1 MSNPDPIPPVQTA
14 PWSALENKAFV
25 LVLVAVTLAFGWIL
39 WPFYGAV
46 FWGVVM
52 AILFS
57 PLFRRLLKAM
67 PERRTLAA
75 LATLLVFLVIVI
87 LPMTLITGMLVKEG
101 NGLYLRIQSGEL
113 NFGKLFGQI
122 VAVLPS
128 WITNLLD
135 RFGLGNLADLQ
146 NLIGTRLAAGSQA
159 VATQA
164 LNIGQN
170 AFDFVVSFFIMLY
183 LMFFLLR
190 DGASLTRRMRDAIP
204 LDAVTKR
211 KLFNKFTTVVR
222 ATVKGNVLMAF
233 AQGVLGGL
241 AFWFLDI
248 HATVLWAVLMA
259 FLSLLPAVGAA
270 LVWVPVAAYFLA
282 TGAVWEGVALTL
294 WGVLVIGMV
303 DNVLRPV
310 LVGKDTKMP
319 DYVVLISTLG
329 GIGVFGLNGFVIGP
343 VIAAMFMAVWDIF
356 SNNMEDATAGTSAA
370 STLEAHPRTAPAAA
384 LNPPPDGSVTSVPLN
399 PPH

>member
-1 MSNPDPIPPVQTA
+1 MSMPESNPTA
-14 PWSALENKAFV
+14 LKATSWSALENKTFLLL
-25 LVLVAVTLAFGWIL
+25 LVVVTLAFGWIL

-57 PLFRRLLKAM
+57 PLFRRFVRAFNQ
-67 PERRTLAA
+67 RRTLAA

-87 LPMTLITGMLVKEG
+87 LPMTLITAMLVKEG

-113 NFGKLFGQI
+113 NFGTYFGQI
-122 VAVLPS
+122 VAALPD
-128 WITNLLD
+128 WVTHLLD
-135 RFGLGNLADLQ
+135 RFGLGNLRDLQ
-146 NLIGTRLAAGSQA
+146 AKLTTGLAQGSQML
-159 VATQA
+159 ATQA

-170 AFDFVVSFFIMLY
+170 TFDFVVSFFIMLY
-183 LMFFLLR
+183 LMFFLVR
-190 DGASLTRRMRDAIP
+190 DGASLSRRMRDSIP
-204 LDAVTKR
+204 LDANTKR
-211 KLFNKFTTVVR
+211 QLFTKFTTVVR
-222 ATVKGNVLMAF
+222 ATVKGNVLMAV

-241 AFWFLDI
+241 AFWFLGI

-270 LVWVPVAAYFLA
+270 MVWVPVAVYFLV
-282 TGAVWEGVALTL
+282 TGAVWEGVGLTVY
-294 WGVLVIGMV
+294 GVLVIGMV

-319 DYVVLISTLG
+319 DYVVLISTIG

-343 VIAAMFMAVWDIF
+343 VIAAMFMAVWDILAGTLD
-356 SNNMEDATAGTSAA
+356 DATAGTTAA
-370 STLEAHPRTAPAAA
+370 TTETPVRPAVPAP
-384 LNPPPDGSVTSVPLN
+384 SKS
-399 PPH
+399 